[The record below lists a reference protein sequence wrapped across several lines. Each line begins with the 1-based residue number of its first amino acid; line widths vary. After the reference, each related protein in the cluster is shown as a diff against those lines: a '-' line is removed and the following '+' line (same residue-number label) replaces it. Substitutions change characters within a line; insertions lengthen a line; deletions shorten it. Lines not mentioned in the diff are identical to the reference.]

1 VFRAKANAD
10 EASRIP
16 PGQHLTRGWPVLHAE
31 AIPKF
36 NPETWR
42 FRAFGDV
49 EDETEW
55 TWEMFRALP
64 STRITSDFHCVT
76 GWSKLDNEWEGV
88 TFREVAARVR
98 PLPQVAHCLV
108 YAPSGYM
115 ANTPL
120 QVLMDDDVLFAWSH
134 GGEPLEPKHG
144 GPSRL
149 VVPKRYGWKSVKW
162 ANAVKFVERDV
173 RGFWEERGYHNNAEP
188 WGEERY
194 SWQEGR

>member
-1 VFRAKANAD
+1 
-10 EASRIP
+10 
-16 PGQHLTRGWPVLHAE
+16 VLHAE

-49 EDETEW
+49 EGEREW
-55 TWEMFRALP
+55 TWEEFRTLP
-64 STRITSDFHCVT
+64 STRITTDFHCVT

-88 TFREVAARVR
+88 AFRDVAAQVR

-134 GGEPLEPKHG
+134 GGEQLEPKHG
-144 GPSRL
+144 GPLRL

-162 ANAVKFVERDV
+162 ANAVRFVERDV
-173 RGFWEERGYHNNAEP
+173 RGFWEERGYHNTAEP
-188 WGEERY
+188 WAEERY

>member
-1 VFRAKANAD
+1 MFRTRPNAD
-10 EASRIP
+10 EAGRIP

-49 EDETEW
+49 EGEREW
-55 TWEMFRALP
+55 TWEEFRTLP
-64 STRITSDFHCVT
+64 STRITTDFHCVT

-88 TFREVAARVR
+88 AFRDVAAQVR

-134 GGEPLEPKHG
+134 GGEQLEPKHG
-144 GPSRL
+144 GPLRL

-162 ANAVKFVERDV
+162 ANAVRFVERDV
-173 RGFWEERGYHNNAEP
+173 RGFWEERGYHNTAEP
-188 WGEERY
+188 WAEERY